1 METTLTPGSD
11 QQTILFTLNA
21 LAILLVIYIASSFLL
36 SLVRLFLGDRLRR
49 TLIEKNASEQVIA
62 QMLPVTGSL
71 RQTALKWSCLLIA
84 GAFGLTMCFFSQPL
98 GLHSAIIMSLSLAA
112 GLLVYYFISKP
123 KQAQL

>member
-1 METTLTPGSD
+1 MENTIIPGTD

-49 TLIEKNASEQVIA
+49 TLLEKNASELVIA
-62 QMLPVTGSL
+62 QMLPVNGNL

-84 GAFGLTMCFFSQPL
+84 GGLGLTICFYTRPL
-98 GLHSAIIMSLSLAA
+98 GLHWAIVMSLSLAA
-112 GLLVYYFISKP
+112 GLLVFYFISKP
-123 KQAQL
+123 KQS